1 MLTNSFYDT
10 WTPRVL
16 SVLRIVTAFLFL
28 QHATAKL
35 FHVPHVAM
43 FDNLQPMTFYW
54 FVGIFE
60 LIFGALLLIGL
71 FSRFSA
77 FLLSGQ
83 MAFAYF
89 IGHAPKGNVLSPIL
103 NGGEPAVLFC
113 FIFLMLAP
121 AGPGVWSV
129 DHMRGTRP
137 IARSP

>member
-35 FHVPHVAM
+35 FHLPHVAM

-113 FIFLMLAP
+113 L
-121 AGPGVWSV
+121 S
-129 DHMRGTRP
+129 
-137 IARSP
+137 S